1 MFESAKHGIPLK
13 VKGDDI
19 KVRLK
24 QTATPQRC
32 PQPKWGYGAKCKIM
46 TGWARKMIACGMF
59 EHAPD
64 SSWASRP
71 HIALKPIRGTA
82 RDSDVF
88 DIRIVGDYV
97 KVNTQ
102 IQRNVPNGPD
112 SMSQI
117 RHAAGHQRYWYTD
130 GDQQYQGWALHKSTR
145 DVLSI
150 WTPIGLIRPTRLQFG
165 ETNAGAVTQGAVN
178 VMLERD
184 IDSVHRKQIVNGAD
198 DFTGFCDLINN
209 EAGEPV
215 VDWWGLAKSF
225 IAMVE
230 MADKNN
236 MSLKASKTHF
246 GNPSADFWGHTLD
259 KDGHRAA
266 IHNLEPIKNL
276 IAPVD
281 VPELRRVLGLMVQH
295 KDHIPT
301 WAYDAKP
308 LHNLTKKSVV
318 WDWSDECQASFE
330 SLRNACLENGI
341 LAAPDYTKP
350 FCVGCDASDDG
361 KGVQLYQLK
370 DVAGSWPQ
378 CPS

>member
-1 MFESAKHGIPLK
+1 
-13 VKGDDI
+13 
-19 KVRLK
+19 
-24 QTATPQRC
+24 
-32 PQPKWGYGAKCKIM
+32 
-46 TGWARKMIACGMF
+46 
-59 EHAPD
+59 
-64 SSWASRP
+64 
-71 HIALKPIRGTA
+71 
-82 RDSDVF
+82 
-88 DIRIVGDYV
+88 
-97 KVNTQ
+97 
-102 IQRNVPNGPD
+102 
-112 SMSQI
+112 
-117 RHAAGHQRYWYTD
+117 
-130 GDQQYQGWALHKSTR
+130 
-145 DVLSI
+145 
-150 WTPIGLIRPTRLQFG
+150 
-165 ETNAGAVTQGAVN
+165 
-178 VMLERD
+178 MLERD

-318 WDWSDECQASFE
+318 WDWSDGCQASFE
-330 SLRNACLENGI
+330 SLRNACLKNGI

-370 DVAGSWPQ
+370 DPTLKDTPDNRATIAYYSKA
-378 CPS
+378 